1 MIFIEKLLSAT
12 TLPFNLNKSDV
23 KRIIG
28 GENKMEEGGERAKN
42 HNLDEDGRERKREK
56 IKERTRTESEMDR
69 FARNAAC
76 WKAWNTSGGGG

>member
-1 MIFIEKLLSAT
+1 
-12 TLPFNLNKSDV
+12 
-23 KRIIG
+23 
-28 GENKMEEGGERAKN
+28 MEEGGERAKN